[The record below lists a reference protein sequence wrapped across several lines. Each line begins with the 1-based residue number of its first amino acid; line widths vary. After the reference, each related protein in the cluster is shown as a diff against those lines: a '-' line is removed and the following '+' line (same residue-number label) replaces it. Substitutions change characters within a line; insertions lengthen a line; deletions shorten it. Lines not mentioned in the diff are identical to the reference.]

1 MNSVVYEHPLNE
13 KTRLLMRL
21 ELLFGQLSIH
31 NDMSDETNIQPFFS
45 TLYSTIEVLERNDI
59 RGTLAFYLDLLEKSM
74 LRWSSHPDIHNDSL
88 QKNLQETVK
97 LQGQISK
104 MSKACQ
110 VLKEDKFLA
119 SLRQRFGIAGGTC
132 DFDLPQ
138 FHYWRLKP
146 LQEKQA
152 DVKSWLLILAPL
164 QQALD
169 FSMLFIRESAEFT
182 KENAPNGFYQGSCA
196 DNVSLLRV
204 KYDAD
209 EGVFPTLSGSNR
221 RFAISF
227 MKPDKSAVKTSV
239 NDTIQFEL
247 ASC

>member
-1 MNSVVYEHPLNE
+1 MNPVVYEHPLNE

-21 ELLFGQLSIH
+21 ELLFDQLSIH
-31 NDMSDETNIQPFFS
+31 KDMTDDRNIQPFFS

-110 VLKEDKFLA
+110 ILKEDKFLA

-138 FHYWRLKP
+138 FHFWRLKP
-146 LQEKQA
+146 LAERQDDIQA
-152 DVKSWLLILAPL
+152 WLTILAPL
-164 QQALD
+164 QQALN
-169 FSMLFIRESAEFT
+169 FSMLFIRESAEFA
-182 KENAPNGFYQGSCA
+182 ERDAPNGFFQGSCA
-196 DNVSLLRV
+196 DTVSLLRV
-204 KYDAD
+204 KYDVD
-209 EGVFPTLSGSNR
+209 SGVFPTISGSNR

-227 MKPDKSAVKTSV
+227 MRPDKSAVKTSV
-239 NDTIQFEL
+239 NDTIPFEL
-247 ASC
+247 ATC

>member
-1 MNSVVYEHPLNE
+1 MNPVVYEHPLNE

-21 ELLFGQLSIH
+21 ELLFDQLSIH
-31 NDMSDETNIQPFFS
+31 KDMTDDRNIQPFFS

-97 LQGQISK
+97 LQSQISK

-110 VLKEDKFLA
+110 ILKEDKFLA

-138 FHYWRLKP
+138 FHFWRLKP
-146 LQEKQA
+146 LAERQDDIQA
-152 DVKSWLLILAPL
+152 WLTILAPL
-164 QQALD
+164 QQALN
-169 FSMLFIRESAEFT
+169 FSMLFIRESAEFA
-182 KENAPNGFYQGSCA
+182 ERDAPNGFFQGSCA
-196 DNVSLLRV
+196 DTVSLLRV
-204 KYDAD
+204 KYDVD
-209 EGVFPTLSGSNR
+209 SGVFPTISGSNR

-227 MKPDKSAVKTSV
+227 MRPDKSAVKTSV
-239 NDTIQFEL
+239 NDTIPFEL
-247 ASC
+247 ATC